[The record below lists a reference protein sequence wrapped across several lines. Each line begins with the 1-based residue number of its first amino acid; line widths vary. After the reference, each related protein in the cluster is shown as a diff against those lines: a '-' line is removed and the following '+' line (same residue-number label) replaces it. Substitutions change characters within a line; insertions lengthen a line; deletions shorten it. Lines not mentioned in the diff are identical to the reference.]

1 MFYSMI
7 GFIQKRCLVLRL
19 LWIVFLLFAVFRLP
33 TYANSAKQEI
43 PLLLTEAKAA
53 IKDKNYSHARKL
65 LMELIQQDSTFQENS
80 GRSLWDWLAT
90 VYEMEQK
97 ADTAA
102 QILVEGYFVLQN
114 KHKSDPYL
122 NYRLVRLFAENN
134 FTQAQVNITNI
145 FYDWLENISPEG
157 QPDLWEQFFD
167 QAKILLYDDEL
178 QKIKQAKPLRQP
190 EVGALFYKAFRRQD
204 PTPATLDNEYVL
216 QFFKR
221 AAIARQKF
229 GDPLLPKGY
238 DDRGD
243 IFILLGPTSRMYI
256 SRSGTRGTGG
266 YALYPFEMWFYKHI
280 HPDLY
285 WTFVGRGGKSF
296 YRLVSGPEEVLGIFY
311 RGRTTFYGGRRTVLI
326 PLWLRYDL
334 YTSLAP
340 LHREFR
346 ERIRLMDEQI
356 DPLEANEYARTHF
369 KDLDEGHFRWMK
381 NYIRRL
387 VLGTDFGMDTL
398 TVFYNWMHFKGE
410 SGKTLV
416 EFNYYVP
423 NDEIQYVFEPEFY
436 SEIKSQIGIFDPD
449 YRLVKADSTTI
460 PISHQKVGDTFISK
474 FTFLLEPGAYQ
485 VIFRVE
491 NPLGERLNVRRVPL
505 RVPGYPDTMLTMSE
519 VFLVGDV
526 LPTQEE
532 NVFVRDTLMI
542 IPQPINEHDKT
553 VPIKIY
559 FEVYNLGRDADG
571 KAHFDVSYNLFWL
584 GKGKNIF
591 KKLFGWL
598 GSKEKKPDLVL
609 SETHHE
615 IRSQTRAHVAWE
627 KPVENLKDGKY
638 LLTVKVTDL
647 VNETHT
653 GKELRFQLIQ

>member
-1 MFYSMI
+1 MS
-7 GFIQKRCLVLRL
+7 GFIQKPCL
-19 LWIVFLLFAVFRLP
+19 VFRLFLFV
-33 TYANSAKQEI
+33 
-43 PLLLTEAKAA
+43 LLLGGLSFQQTVASSTESSIATQLVRVKEAVKEKEYAQAKEF
-53 IKDKNYSHARKL
+53 L
-65 LMELIQQDSTFQENS
+65 TELIQQDSTFQEDS

-90 VYEMEQK
+90 VYEKEQK

-102 QILVEGYFVLQN
+102 QILIEGYFVLKN
-114 KHKSDPYL
+114 KDKNDPYL
-122 NYRLVRLFAENN
+122 NYHLVRLFAENN
-134 FTQAQVNITNI
+134 FTQAQVNITEI
-145 FYDWLENISPEG
+145 FYDWLKSISPER

-167 QAKILLYDDEL
+167 QAKILLFEDEL
-178 QKIKQAKPLRQP
+178 QNILKEKPPRQP
-190 EVGALFYKAFRRQD
+190 EIGNLFYKAFRRQD

-229 GDPLLPKGY
+229 SDPLLPKGY

-280 HPDLY
+280 HPDIY
-285 WTFVGRGGKSF
+285 WTFVGRGGKNF

-311 RGRTTFYGGRRTVLI
+311 RGRTAFYGGRRTVLI

-369 KDLDEGHFRWMK
+369 KDLDEMHFRWMK

-449 YRLVKADSTTI
+449 YRLVEADSTTI

-474 FTFLLEPGAYQ
+474 FTFLLDPGTYQ

-491 NPLGERLNVRRVPL
+491 NPLGERLHVQRVPL
-505 RVPGYPDTMLTMSE
+505 RVPWYPDTMLTMSE

-526 LPTQEE
+526 LPTREE
-532 NVFVRDTLMI
+532 NVFVKDTLMI

-553 VPIKIY
+553 VPLKIY

-571 KAHFDVSYNLFWL
+571 KAHFDVSYNLFRL

-615 IRSQTRAHVAWE
+615 IRSQSNAHVAWE
-627 KPVENLKDGKY
+627 KPVDNLKDGKY

-653 GKELRFQLIQ
+653 GKELQFLLIQ